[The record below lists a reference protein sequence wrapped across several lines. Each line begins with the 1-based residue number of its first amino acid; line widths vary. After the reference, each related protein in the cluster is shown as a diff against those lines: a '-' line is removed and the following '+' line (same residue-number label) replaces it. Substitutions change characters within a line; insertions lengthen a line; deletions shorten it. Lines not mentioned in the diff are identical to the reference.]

1 MKYFYGSLILF
12 IICLPVTLFAQSAN
26 NSLAGSVTDT
36 AGLLL
41 AGVVISLPDL
51 KTGTATDANGRFT
64 IDHLPKGNFLVQ
76 VKMLGFST
84 ITQNININGT
94 TEQQYRLQQG
104 IIEKGEIIVTGT
116 SLATEERKSVT
127 PIQSISIKEM
137 RENASTN
144 IIDAIAKLPGVSQL
158 STGPAIS
165 KPIIRG
171 LGYNRI
177 ITLNDNIRQEGQ
189 QWGDEHG
196 IEIDDYN
203 VSRVEVLKGP
213 ASLAYGSDAL
223 AGVVNI
229 ISDDPAPLGTING
242 NVTANYQTN
251 NGMAAVHAQTGGN
264 INGINWNVYG
274 TGKQA
279 HDYQNAYDG
288 FVHNS
293 RFSNLNYGA
302 AIGINKK
309 WGYSRLS
316 FTSFNQNLGI
326 VEGERDSATGRFMK
340 LINDNGEEA
349 ETIATDDDGHSY
361 SKQLP
366 RQEINHQ
373 KIAWNNNL
381 YLNNG
386 GRIGLTLGY
395 QQNSRKEFEDVPQP
409 DVSGLHF
416 LLNTYNYDARYYL
429 PVMNGWN
436 ITAGINGMQQNSS
449 NKGDEFLIPGY
460 TLSDAGM
467 YAIARKDWQKWT
479 VSGGLRLN
487 YRNMQGNALYLDSS
501 DAVTDALQPG
511 GFERFSNFSR
521 TYTNLAGSIG
531 AAYNATKS
539 LTWKFNVAS
548 GFRGPNIAELSAN
561 GVHEGTI
568 RYEYGNLALKAE
580 QSVQADAGLSLN
592 TEHVLVNASIFYN
605 HISNFIYLRKLLN
618 NSGADSIPAENN
630 EEGYVAFSYD
640 QQTAALYGGEL
651 YIDFH
656 PHPLDWLHL
665 ENTISYVRGIIPNAP
680 DSMRNLP
687 YIPAARWLVELRANK
702 TSLGKY
708 IKNAYAKVGLDI
720 TFAQNN
726 AFTAFD
732 TETPTSAYTLLN
744 AGIGLDVVN
753 KNKTTL
759 FTLAVS
765 GQNLGDVAYQNHL
778 SRLKYG
784 PENFTTGR
792 NGVYNVGRNISL
804 MLSVPLNFK

>member
-1 MKYFYGSLILF
+1 MKYYFRSLILLV
-12 IICLPVTLFAQSAN
+12 ILLPFTSFAQAQSN
-26 NSLAGSVTDT
+26 TFSGTVTDT
-36 AGLLL
+36 SNQPLV
-41 AGVVISLPDL
+41 GVIISLPDL
-51 KTGTATDANGRFT
+51 KTGTATDANGHFY
-64 IDHLPKGNFLVQ
+64 IDHLPKGSFLVQ
-76 VKMLGFST
+76 VKMLGFTS
-84 ITQNININGT
+84 ITQYININGS
-94 TEQQYRLQQG
+94 TEKQYTLQAG

-116 SLATEERKSVT
+116 SLATEERRSVT

-137 RENASTN
+137 HENASSN
-144 IIDAIAKLPGVSQL
+144 IIDAISKLPGISQL

-177 ITLNDNIRQEGQ
+177 ITLSDNIRQEGQ

-203 VSRVEVLKGP
+203 VSRIEILKGP

-223 AGVVNI
+223 AGVINI
-229 ISDDPAPLGTING
+229 ISDDPVPVGTING

-251 NGMAAVHAQTGGN
+251 SGLAALHAQTGGN

-274 TGKQA
+274 TSKQS

-288 FVHNS
+288 YVHNS
-293 RFSNLNYGA
+293 RFSNLDYGA

-326 VEGERDSATGRFMK
+326 VEGERDSATGKFLK
-340 LINDNGEEA
+340 LINDHGDVA
-349 ETIATDDDGHSY
+349 ETIATEDDGRSY

-366 RQEINHQ
+366 RQEINHR

-395 QQNSRKEFEDVPQP
+395 QQNTRKEFEDVLQP

-416 LLNTYNYDARYYL
+416 LLNTYNYDLRYYL
-429 PVMNGWN
+429 PAIAGWH
-436 ITAGINGMQQNSS
+436 ITTGINGMQQNNS
-449 NKGDEFLIPGY
+449 NKGDEFLIPAY
-460 TLSDAGM
+460 TLSDGGA
-467 YAIARKDWQKWT
+467 YAIAKKDWNKWT
-479 VSGGLRLN
+479 VSGGLRIN
-487 YRNMQGNALYLDSS
+487 YRNMEGKALYLDST
-501 DAVTDALQPG
+501 DTVTGQLQPG
-511 GFERFSNFSR
+511 GFERFSSFSR
-521 TYTNLAGSIG
+521 NYTNLAGSIG

-539 LTWKFNVAS
+539 LTWKFNLAS

-580 QSVQADAGLSLN
+580 QSLQADAGMSLN

-605 HISNFIYLRKLLN
+605 HISNFIYLRKLL
-618 NSGADSIPAENN
+618 SASATDSIPADNN
-630 EEGYVAFSYD
+630 EEGYTAFTYD

-651 YIDFH
+651 YIDLH
-656 PHPLDWLHL
+656 PHPFDWLHL
-665 ENTISYVRGIIPNAP
+665 ENTVSYVRGTIPNAP

-687 YIPAARWLVELRANK
+687 YIPAARWLIELRASK
-702 TSLGKY
+702 TSMGKY
-708 IKNAYAKVGLDI
+708 VKNAYAKVGYDI

-732 TETPTSAYTLLN
+732 TETPTSAYSLLN
-744 AGIGLDVVN
+744 AGIGFDVMN
-753 KNKTTL
+753 KKKNTL
-759 FTLAVS
+759 FTLALS
-765 GQNLGDVAYQNHL
+765 GQNLTDVAYQNHL

-784 PENFTTGR
+784 PENFVTGR
-792 NGVYNVGRNISL
+792 QGVYNVGRNFSL
-804 MLSVPLNFK
+804 MLSVPLMFK